1 MILAVNLNHSP
12 GRKEKMEMTKK
23 ESEILLGALNFKRSA
38 KLENLE
44 QLRVV
49 KDDLAGDSLIP
60 EATRLQQTT
69 EQSVSDLHTLDKIV
83 EAVKSG
89 DSLHINR

>member
-1 MILAVNLNHSP
+1 
-12 GRKEKMEMTKK
+12 MEMTKK

-49 KDDLAGDSLIP
+49 KDDIIDESFTK
-60 EATRLQQTT
+60 EATCLQQTT
-69 EQSVSDLHTLDKIV
+69 EQVVSDLYILDRLV
-83 EAVKSG
+83 EAVEKG
-89 DSLHINR
+89 DSLHINL